1 MILKKPF
8 DDGFCAICTESY
20 ERRHD
25 FADVNILC
33 CAACMGTPCKNVTM
47 CKKYGED
54 ELDTSCPEEL
64 KPIWEENP
72 TQAISEDSF
81 KDVSSAAVVEEQRKE
96 ATDDA
101 GQTISGDNP

>member
-25 FADVNILC
+25 FADVNVLC
-33 CAACMGTPCKNVTM
+33 CSACMGTPCKNVTM

-64 KPIWEENP
+64 KPIWETEKSLSVEAMDIVDQDEKERANDAE
-72 TQAISEDSF
+72 QA
-81 KDVSSAAVVEEQRKE
+81 
-96 ATDDA
+96 
-101 GQTISGDNP
+101 ISGDNP